1 MSKHISFELD
11 EKLHKEMKMYLF
23 SLEEEK
29 TIKKYIT
36 ELIQKDLESKSI
48 CKEEEFE

>member
-1 MSKHISFELD
+1 MSKHIAFELD

-29 TIKKYIT
+29 TIKIDVT
-36 ELIQKDLESKSI
+36 HRLGMMAHACNPDT
-48 CKEEEFE
+48 